1 MHYNNPLKPIQAK
14 CGGNIGDGLISK
26 PAKPGTFP
34 QKQELGL
41 KEQEKFTSRRT

>member
-1 MHYNNPLKPIQAK
+1 MHYNNPLKTVQAK
-14 CGGNIGDGLISK
+14 CGGNIGEGLMNK

-41 KEQEKFTSRRT
+41 KEQEKFT